1 MVQYFAVANIRPSR
15 LAFAYAIRK
24 AAAVGCGSLW
34 RRRQRRSFRPPGH
47 AAEEKSGALSYSFYG
62 RFCMDRRKGREVNK
76 IGIDVASRK
85 SPDRPLQLRTIRI
98 SAGKE
103 RRLSWLRLL
112 TRSSA
117 TPDGGNRLLHFLAC
131 IAPTWLL

>member
-1 MVQYFAVANIRPSR
+1 MAHYIAVANIMPIRF
-15 LAFAYAIRK
+15 AFAHAIRQAP
-24 AAAVGCGSLW
+24 AAGCGSLC
-34 RRRQRRSFRPPGH
+34 RRRQRRSFRPSGH

-62 RFCMDRRKGREVNK
+62 RFCMDKRKGREVNE
-76 IGIDVASRK
+76 IGIDFASRK

-98 SAGKE
+98 SAVEE

-117 TPDGGNRLLHFLAC
+117 TPDGGNRLLHFLAGS
-131 IAPTWLL
+131 APT